1 MSMNVSDSTPLK
13 DVLYAFS
20 MARPIPNA
28 ELLDDFARRYPTH
41 AAALTDFAVS
51 IVLDLARGGDD
62 EEAAHAIEPTV
73 SKAVSRA
80 MSRFQNKL
88 FEVQQSRT
96 TGATLAATQ
105 SDVVNPFAPLDR
117 KGFRHLAEHLNCNAV
132 FVQMLRDREI
142 EPATIPPRFTQKVSD
157 ELSVPMELVAAHF
170 AAQPQVY
177 GGQYYKSMEKPRA
190 STRVSFEDA
199 VKKSGLTEE
208 QQTYLLGLLS

>member
-20 MARPIPNA
+20 MAQPIPNA
-28 ELLDDFARRYPTH
+28 ELLDDFARRYPIH

-62 EEAAHAIEPTV
+62 EEPAHEIEPTV

-88 FEVQQSRT
+88 FELQLSRN
-96 TGATLAATQ
+96 TGGAIAATHG
-105 SDVVNPFAPLDR
+105 DIVNPFAGLDR
-117 KGFRHLAEHLNCNAV
+117 KGFRQLAEHLNCNAV

-142 EPATIPPRFTQKVSD
+142 EPATIPPRFAQKVSD
-157 ELSVPMELVAAHF
+157 ELSVPMELVVAHF
-170 AAQPQVY
+170 AAHPRVY
-177 GGQYYKSMEKPRA
+177 GGQYYKSSEKPRA
-190 STRVSFEDA
+190 STRVSFEEA

-208 QQTYLLGLLS
+208 QQTYLLGLRS